1 MKMFQ
6 NNLVCGVSDLYIDL
20 YTGTLGIRKNLQCF
34 FLEKVQIP
42 SKISRQQSSD
52 EYDWE
57 KPSNLKTCDLKRFP
71 YFNKGRELLTE
82 LVKHKMLSDDLR
94 LCESKHNVIIN
105 SCFLL

>member
-1 MKMFQ
+1 MWCFRFIYRFIYR
-6 NNLVCGVSDLYIDL
+6 YI
-20 YTGTLGIRKNLQCF
+20 GNPKEPAVF

-57 KPSNLKTCDLKRFP
+57 RPSNLKTCDLKGFP
-71 YFNKGRELLTE
+71 YFNKGRELLTD

-105 SCFLL
+105 SCFLH

>member
-1 MKMFQ
+1 MYENVPELWCFRFI
-6 NNLVCGVSDLYIDL
+6 YRFIYR
-20 YTGTLGIRKNLQCF
+20 YTGNPKEPAVFF

-57 KPSNLKTCDLKRFP
+57 RPSNLKTCDLKGFP